1 MSRIPVEK
9 RVDPIGRTPITGAD
23 GVATPFYARQWQ
35 NLIDLVKSVLVLQD
49 DSASNAARITV
60 LEGEVAVLEATE
72 IGGDNVDIEPALAP
86 LSAGNIT
93 LNLSDTAVTPATY
106 GDATNVPQITV
117 DQKGRVTSVVNI
129 PITGGGGGAAWTFVS
144 STTITAGT
152 ANVDV
157 ANLSAYDELLVLL
170 DNCTSSSSQ
179 SRAMRVSIDN
189 GATFLN
195 TTADYQRF
203 TSAGGITSVTNM
215 GIGTATTSARS
226 LYWQLIDKNNA
237 DDPKLVQTNDD
248 SFFVRNTGAIDA
260 IRIINGTV
268 GTLSTGTVIVYGR

>member
-1 MSRIPVEK
+1 M
-9 RVDPIGRTPITGAD
+9 
-23 GVATPFYARQWQ
+23 
-35 NLIDLVKSVLVLQD
+35 
-49 DSASNAARITV
+49 
-60 LEGEVAVLEATE
+60 
-72 IGGDNVDIEPALAP
+72 
-86 LSAGNIT
+86 
-93 LNLSDTAVTPATY
+93 
-106 GDATNVPQITV
+106 
-117 DQKGRVTSVVNI
+117 DQKGRVTSVVDI
-129 PITGGGGGAAWTFVS
+129 PITGGGGGGAWTFVS
-144 STTITAGT
+144 STTIAVGT

-215 GIGTATTSARS
+215 GVGTATTTARS
-226 LYWQLIDKNNA
+226 VYWQLIDKNNA